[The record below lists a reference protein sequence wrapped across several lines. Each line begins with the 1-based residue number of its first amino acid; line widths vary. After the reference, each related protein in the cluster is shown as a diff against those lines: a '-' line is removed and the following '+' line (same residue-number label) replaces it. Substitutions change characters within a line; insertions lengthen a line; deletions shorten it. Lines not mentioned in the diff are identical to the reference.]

1 MYMNQVLNGGRPIE
15 ILLVEDS
22 AQESKLTMNA
32 LQEGRV
38 SNRVHWVENGEEAME
53 FLRREGRFADAP
65 RPDLVLLDLKMPRM
79 DGLEVL
85 AEMKGSPNWRRIP
98 VVMMTSETREES
110 VRAAYDQHV
119 NCYVNKPLYA
129 DKFKDVVRSIEDFWL
144 GLVRYPAA

>member
-1 MYMNQVLNGGRPIE
+1 MNQVLNGGRPIE

-32 LQEGRV
+32 LREGRV

-65 RPDLVLLDLKMPRM
+65 RPDLVLLDLGLPRM

-85 AEMKGSPNWRRIP
+85 AEMKGSPSWRRIP
-98 VVMMTSETREES
+98 VVMMTNETREES

-119 NCYVNKPLYA
+119 NCYVNKPRYA